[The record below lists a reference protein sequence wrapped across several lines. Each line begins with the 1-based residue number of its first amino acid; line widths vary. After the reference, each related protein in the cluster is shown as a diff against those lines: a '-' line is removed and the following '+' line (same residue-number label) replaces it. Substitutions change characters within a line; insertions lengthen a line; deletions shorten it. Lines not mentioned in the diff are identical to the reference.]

1 MANIDLR
8 TILEGIQSLQKERLL
23 KPNQIIQT
31 PGFGPSGGVPGLG
44 GHQAANAFD
53 AKAFGEDI
61 QTIMS
66 AFGPSDTT
74 DTSLSGK
81 QQLDLANQSGVGQG
95 GFNTRQP
102 DTLKSL
108 SEMSSKAGD
117 SSGFGAQISN
127 FFGGMFD

>member
-1 MANIDLR
+1 MTKIDLR
-8 TILEGIQSLQKERLL
+8 TILEGIQGLQKERLL
-23 KPNQIIQT
+23 KRNQIIQT

-44 GHQAANAFD
+44 GHQAANAFNP
-53 AKAFGEDI
+53 KAFGEDI

-66 AFGPSDTT
+66 AFGPS

-117 SSGFGAQISN
+117 SSGFGSQISN

>member
-1 MANIDLR
+1 MAKIDLT
-8 TILEGIQSLQKERLL
+8 TILEGIQGLQKERLL
-23 KPNQIIQT
+23 KRNQIIQT

-66 AFGPSDTT
+66 AFGPS

-127 FFGGMFD
+127 FFGGMFN

>member
-1 MANIDLR
+1 M
-8 TILEGIQSLQKERLL
+8 
-23 KPNQIIQT
+23 
-31 PGFGPSGGVPGLG
+31 PGLG

-66 AFGPSDTT
+66 AFGPS

-127 FFGGMFD
+127 FFGGMFN